1 MHWRFENKHN
11 LCLIFQRE
19 NSNKSYM
26 KIIRV
31 FCLIAILAEMTVLSG
46 EEATLS
52 FTPTDVSQIGQD
64 LSNPDTYGLTSP
76 ITDSTDIT
84 VNYTIPSVT
93 SGDNPYNTGRITKF
107 AEDLTANNFTFNINF
122 GNNLWDVYVLN
133 VSENKRVSL
142 NSVSY
147 NIIDSATS
155 HPINNITVNK
165 GGLFEVKGD
174 LVVSDRRT
182 TRSWYQTRLN
192 FWGSGNVN
200 INGNLTISSEMET
213 MYDNALNGVKLEL
226 SEVNSFTVGGVVTLQ
241 SKWKDKKWIR
251 LNSNARNVF
260 ERSFGGLNVAL
271 GGVIELDGQSN
282 VTATT
287 LTFTNSGRNEFN
299 GSLATRIEV
308 ERTDGKISSWG
319 NVVDNKLNVTMDAS
333 DPQNGY
339 QVLRFS
345 KIAPNRTAYLRYAV
359 CAYYCGG
366 KIESGKRIKCRQEKY
381 GHDNEDE
388 RQRGTT
394 LEIILQGVSARL
406 DDHDLAGSC
415 HGGHDGHTAGCD
427 HADHGST
434 GVYAHADTGGSDQWD
449 EDGQGSQIGHDL
461 CQNEGNKEEHQH
473 NDVRIGGIAQQADH
487 PVCHHIACTG
497 GLDGV
502 RQSQHTGKQENG
514 RLVDGVEG
522 FLLGQHTRQHQSGS
536 ADAGSEIHLDTNDIF
551 QQHHCN
557 GDQNDQDSQFAL
569 EGAEFFALRSRMC
582 CI

>member
-76 ITDSTDIT
+76 ITDSTNIT

-93 SGDNPYNTGRITKF
+93 SGDNPYNTSRITKF

-155 HPINNITVNK
+155 HPINNITVSK

-226 SEVNSFTVGGVVTLQ
+226 SETNSFTVGGVVTLQ
-241 SKWKDKKWIR
+241 SKYEDKKWIR

-260 ERSFGGLNVAL
+260 ERSFGGLSVAL

-308 ERTDGKISSWG
+308 ERAEDKKISSWG
-319 NVVDNKLNVTMDAS
+319 NVVDNKLNITMDAS

-345 KIAPNRTAYLRYAV
+345 KIDNY
-359 CAYYCGG
+359 
-366 KIESGKRIKCRQEKY
+366 
-381 GHDNEDE
+381 DNENWINYAFTSGANSLNEIVVKNGRLDIAMYDGMKASSLSME
-388 RQRGTT
+388 GGVFSAAGDNSEMGKVVFDKIVFSGGTIYFDIFELENDSLKINGSIEKVSDSSKLT
-394 LEIILQGVSARL
+394 LEMSVDEYELREWLGV
-406 DDHDLAGSC
+406 AGKDSKSVELITFSSE
-415 HGGHDGHTAGCD
+415 GSNVTA
-427 HADHGST
+427 
-434 GVYAHADTGGSDQWD
+434 
-449 EDGQGSQIGHDL
+449 EDFSL
-461 CQNEGNKEEHQH
+461 KL
-473 NDVRIGGIAQQADH
+473 
-487 PVCHHIACTG
+487 
-497 GLDGV
+497 LDGV
-502 RQSQHTGKQENG
+502 SGEIVMDEAGGMISLSVNLG
-514 RLVDGVEG
+514 LVPEPEAVASV
-522 FLLGQHTRQHQSGS
+522 L
-536 ADAGSEIHLDTNDIF
+536 A
-551 QQHHCN
+551 
-557 GDQNDQDSQFAL
+557 AL
-569 EGAEFFALRSRMC
+569 AIIAACFRKRA
-582 CI
+582 

>member
-52 FTPTDVSQIGQD
+52 FTPKDVSEIGQD

-155 HPINNITVNK
+155 HPINNITVSK
-165 GGLFEVKGD
+165 DGLFEVKGD

-200 INGNLTISSEMET
+200 IKGNLTLSSEMAT

-241 SKWKDKKWIR
+241 SIWNDKKWIR

-260 ERSFGGLNVAL
+260 ERSFGGLSVAS

-319 NVVDNKLNVTMDAS
+319 NVVDNKLNITMDAS

-345 KIAPNRTAYLRYAV
+345 KIDNYENENWINYAFTSGANSLNEIV
-359 CAYYCGG
+359 VKNGRLDIAMYDGMKASSLSMEGG
-366 KIESGKRIKCRQEKY
+366 VFSAAGDNYNPEMGKVVFDKIVFSGGTIYFDIFEEENDSLQINGSIEKVS
-381 GHDNEDE
+381 DSSKL
-388 RQRGTT
+388 T
-394 LEIILQGVSARL
+394 LEMSVDEYDLREW
-406 DDHDLAGSC
+406 LAGEDSKSVELITFSSE
-415 HGGHDGHTAGCD
+415 GSNVTA
-427 HADHGST
+427 
-434 GVYAHADTGGSDQWD
+434 
-449 EDGQGSQIGHDL
+449 EDFSL
-461 CQNEGNKEEHQH
+461 KL
-473 NDVRIGGIAQQADH
+473 
-487 PVCHHIACTG
+487 
-497 GLDGV
+497 LDGV
-502 RQSQHTGKQENG
+502 SGEIAMDEADGMISLSVNLG
-514 RLVDGVEG
+514 LVPEPEAVASV
-522 FLLGQHTRQHQSGS
+522 L
-536 ADAGSEIHLDTNDIF
+536 A
-551 QQHHCN
+551 
-557 GDQNDQDSQFAL
+557 AL
-569 EGAEFFALRSRMC
+569 AIVAACFRKRA
-582 CI
+582 

>member
-1 MHWRFENKHN
+1 
-11 LCLIFQRE
+11 
-19 NSNKSYM
+19 
-26 KIIRV
+26 
-31 FCLIAILAEMTVLSG
+31 MTVLSG

-64 LSNPDTYGLTSP
+64 LSNPDTYGLAGP
-76 ITDSTDIT
+76 ITDSTNIT

-133 VSENKRVSL
+133 VSDNKTVSL

-200 INGNLTISSEMET
+200 IKGNLTLSSEMET

-226 SEVNSFTVGGVVTLQ
+226 SETNSFTVGGVVTLQ
-241 SKWKDKKWIR
+241 SKWNDKKWIR

-319 NVVDNKLNVTMDAS
+319 NVVDNKLNITMDAT

-345 KIAPNRTAYLRYAV
+345 KIDNYENENWINYAFTSGANSLNEIV
-359 CAYYCGG
+359 VKNGRLDIAMYDGMKASSLSMEGG
-366 KIESGKRIKCRQEKY
+366 VFSAAGDNYNPEMGKVVFDKIVFSGGTIYFDIFEEENDSLQINGSIEKVS
-381 GHDNEDE
+381 DSSKL
-388 RQRGTT
+388 T
-394 LEIILQGVSARL
+394 LEMSVNES
-406 DDHDLAGSC
+406 DLRAWLGATGEDSKSVKLITFSSEGSNV
-415 HGGHDGHTAGCD
+415 TA
-427 HADHGST
+427 
-434 GVYAHADTGGSDQWD
+434 
-449 EDGQGSQIGHDL
+449 EDFSL
-461 CQNEGNKEEHQH
+461 KL
-473 NDVRIGGIAQQADH
+473 
-487 PVCHHIACTG
+487 
-497 GLDGV
+497 LDGV
-502 RQSQHTGKQENG
+502 SGEIAMDEAGGMISLSVNLG
-514 RLVDGVEG
+514 LVPEPEAVASV
-522 FLLGQHTRQHQSGS
+522 L
-536 ADAGSEIHLDTNDIF
+536 A
-551 QQHHCN
+551 
-557 GDQNDQDSQFAL
+557 AL
-569 EGAEFFALRSRMC
+569 AIVAACFRKRA
-582 CI
+582 

>member
-64 LSNPDTYGLTSP
+64 LSSPDTYGLAGP
-76 ITDSTDIT
+76 ITDSTNIT

-93 SGDNPYNTGRITKF
+93 SGNNPYNTSRITKF

-200 INGNLTISSEMET
+200 IKGNLTLSSEMAT

-226 SEVNSFTVGGVVTLQ
+226 SETNSFTVGGVVTLQ
-241 SKWKDKKWIR
+241 SMWDDKKWIR

-260 ERSFGGLNVAL
+260 ERSFGGLSVAS

-319 NVVDNKLNVTMDAS
+319 NVVDNKLNITMDAT

-345 KIAPNRTAYLRYAV
+345 KIDNYENENWINYAFTSGANSLNEIV
-359 CAYYCGG
+359 VKNGRLDIAMYDGMKASSLSMEGG
-366 KIESGKRIKCRQEKY
+366 VFSAAGDNYNPEMGKVVFDKIVFSGGTIYFDIFEEENDSLKINGSIEKVS
-381 GHDNEDE
+381 DSSKL
-388 RQRGTT
+388 T
-394 LEIILQGVSARL
+394 LEMSVNES
-406 DDHDLAGSC
+406 DLRAWLGATGEDSKSVKLITFSSEGSNV
-415 HGGHDGHTAGCD
+415 TA
-427 HADHGST
+427 
-434 GVYAHADTGGSDQWD
+434 
-449 EDGQGSQIGHDL
+449 EDFSL
-461 CQNEGNKEEHQH
+461 KL
-473 NDVRIGGIAQQADH
+473 
-487 PVCHHIACTG
+487 
-497 GLDGV
+497 LDGV
-502 RQSQHTGKQENG
+502 SGEIAMDEAGGMISLSVNLG
-514 RLVDGVEG
+514 LVPEPEAVASV
-522 FLLGQHTRQHQSGS
+522 L
-536 ADAGSEIHLDTNDIF
+536 A
-551 QQHHCN
+551 
-557 GDQNDQDSQFAL
+557 AL
-569 EGAEFFALRSRMC
+569 AIIAACFRKRA
-582 CI
+582 

>member
-84 VNYTIPSVT
+84 VNYTIPSAT
-93 SGDNPYNTGRITKF
+93 SVENPYNTKVITKF

-122 GNNLWDVYVLN
+122 GNNLWNVYVLN

-147 NIIDSATS
+147 NIIDSKTS
-155 HPINNITVNK
+155 HPINGITVSK
-165 GGLFEVKGD
+165 DGLFEVKGD

-200 INGNLTISSEMET
+200 IKGNLTLSSEMAT

-226 SEVNSFTVGGVVTLQ
+226 SEINSFTVGGVVTLQ
-241 SKWKDKKWIR
+241 SKWNDKKWIR
-251 LNSNARNVF
+251 LNDNARNVF

-308 ERTDGKISSWG
+308 ERTDGKI
-319 NVVDNKLNVTMDAS
+319 L
-333 DPQNGY
+333 
-339 QVLRFS
+339 LRFS
-345 KIAPNRTAYLRYAV
+345 KIDNYENENWINYAFTSGANSLNEIV
-359 CAYYCGG
+359 VKSGRLDIAMYDGMKASSLSMEGG
-366 KIESGKRIKCRQEKY
+366 VFSAAGDNPEMGGEVVFDKIVFSGGTIYFDIFELENDSLQINGSIEKAS
-381 GHDNEDE
+381 DSSKL
-388 RQRGTT
+388 T
-394 LEIILQGVSARL
+394 LEMSVNEY
-406 DDHDLAGSC
+406 DLRE
-415 HGGHDGHTAGCD
+415 
-427 HADHGST
+427 
-434 GVYAHADTGGSDQWD
+434 W
-449 EDGQGSQIGHDL
+449 L
-461 CQNEGNKEEHQH
+461 
-473 NDVRIGGIAQQADH
+473 QADGEDSKS
-487 PVCHHIACTG
+487 VKLITFSSEGSNVTAEDFSLKL
-497 GLDGV
+497 LDGV
-502 RQSQHTGKQENG
+502 SGEIAMDEAGGMISLSVNLG
-514 RLVDGVEG
+514 LVPEPEAVASV
-522 FLLGQHTRQHQSGS
+522 L
-536 ADAGSEIHLDTNDIF
+536 A
-551 QQHHCN
+551 
-557 GDQNDQDSQFAL
+557 AL
-569 EGAEFFALRSRMC
+569 AIIAACFRKRA
-582 CI
+582 

>member
-76 ITDSTDIT
+76 ITDSTNIT

-147 NIIDSATS
+147 NIIDSKTS
-155 HPINNITVNK
+155 HPINGITVNK

-192 FWGSGNVN
+192 FWGSGDVN

-213 MYDNALNGVKLEL
+213 MHDNALNGVKLEL
-226 SEVNSFTVGGVVTLQ
+226 SEINSFTVGGVVTLQ

-260 ERSFGGLNVAL
+260 DRSFGGLDVAL
-271 GGVIELDGQSN
+271 GGVIELDGQDK
-282 VTATT
+282 VTTTT

-308 ERTDGKISSWG
+308 ERTPDKKISSWG

-345 KIAPNRTAYLRYAV
+345 KIDNYENENWINYAFTSGANSLNEIV
-359 CAYYCGG
+359 VKNGRLDIAMYDGMKASSLSMEGG
-366 KIESGKRIKCRQEKY
+366 VFSAAGDDSEMGKVVFDKIVFSGGTIYFDIFELENDSLQIDGSIEKVS
-381 GHDNEDE
+381 DSSKL
-388 RQRGTT
+388 T
-394 LEIILQGVSARL
+394 LEMSVDEYELREWLGV
-406 DDHDLAGSC
+406 AGEDSKSVKLITFSSE
-415 HGGHDGHTAGCD
+415 GSNVTA
-427 HADHGST
+427 
-434 GVYAHADTGGSDQWD
+434 
-449 EDGQGSQIGHDL
+449 EDFSL
-461 CQNEGNKEEHQH
+461 KL
-473 NDVRIGGIAQQADH
+473 
-487 PVCHHIACTG
+487 
-497 GLDGV
+497 LDGV
-502 RQSQHTGKQENG
+502 SGEIAMDEAGGMISLSVNLG
-514 RLVDGVEG
+514 LVPEPEAVASM
-522 FLLGQHTRQHQSGS
+522 L
-536 ADAGSEIHLDTNDIF
+536 A
-551 QQHHCN
+551 
-557 GDQNDQDSQFAL
+557 AL
-569 EGAEFFALRSRMC
+569 AIIAACFRKRA
-582 CI
+582 

>member
-155 HPINNITVNK
+155 HPINNITVSK
-165 GGLFEVKGD
+165 GGLFEVEGD

-200 INGNLTISSEMET
+200 IKGNLTVSSDMET

-226 SEVNSFTVGGVVTLQ
+226 SEIDSFTVGGVVTLQ
-241 SKWKDKKWIR
+241 SKWNDKKWIR

-260 ERSFGGLNVAL
+260 ERSFGGLDVAL
-271 GGVIELDGQSN
+271 GGIIELDGQSN

-319 NVVDNKLNVTMDAS
+319 NVVDNKLNITMDAT

-345 KIAPNRTAYLRYAV
+345 KIDNYENENWINYAFTSGANSLNEIV
-359 CAYYCGG
+359 VKNGRLDIAMYDGMKASSLSMEGG
-366 KIESGKRIKCRQEKY
+366 VFSAAGDNSEMGKVVFDKIVFSGGTIYFDIFEVENDSLKINGSIEKVS
-381 GHDNEDE
+381 DSSKL
-388 RQRGTT
+388 T
-394 LEIILQGVSARL
+394 LEMSVNEYDLREW
-406 DDHDLAGSC
+406 LAGEDSKSVELITFSSE
-415 HGGHDGHTAGCD
+415 GSNVTA
-427 HADHGST
+427 
-434 GVYAHADTGGSDQWD
+434 
-449 EDGQGSQIGHDL
+449 EDFSL
-461 CQNEGNKEEHQH
+461 KL
-473 NDVRIGGIAQQADH
+473 
-487 PVCHHIACTG
+487 
-497 GLDGV
+497 LDGV
-502 RQSQHTGKQENG
+502 SGEIAMDEAGGMISLSVNLG
-514 RLVDGVEG
+514 LVPEPEAVASV
-522 FLLGQHTRQHQSGS
+522 L
-536 ADAGSEIHLDTNDIF
+536 A
-551 QQHHCN
+551 
-557 GDQNDQDSQFAL
+557 AL
-569 EGAEFFALRSRMC
+569 AIIAACFRKRA
-582 CI
+582 

>member
-26 KIIRV
+26 KIIRI

-155 HPINNITVNK
+155 HPINNITVSK
-165 GGLFEVKGD
+165 GGLFEVESD
-174 LVVSDRRT
+174 LVVSDKRT

-192 FWGSGNVN
+192 FWGSGDVN
-200 INGNLTISSEMET
+200 IKGNLTLSSEMAT
-213 MYDNALNGVKLEL
+213 MYDNALNGAKLEL
-226 SEVNSFTVGGVVTLQ
+226 SEINSFTVGGVVTLQ
-241 SKWKDKKWIR
+241 SKWTDKKWIR

-319 NVVDNKLNVTMDAS
+319 NVVDNKLNITMDAS

-345 KIAPNRTAYLRYAV
+345 KIDNYENENWINYAFTSGANSLNEIV
-359 CAYYCGG
+359 VKNGRLDIAMYDGMKASSLSMEGG
-366 KIESGKRIKCRQEKY
+366 VFSAAGDNSEMGKVVFDKIVFSGGTIYFDIFEVENDSLQINGSIEKVS
-381 GHDNEDE
+381 DSSKL
-388 RQRGTT
+388 T
-394 LEIILQGVSARL
+394 LEMSVNEYDLREW
-406 DDHDLAGSC
+406 LAGEDSKSVELITFSSE
-415 HGGHDGHTAGCD
+415 GSNVTA
-427 HADHGST
+427 
-434 GVYAHADTGGSDQWD
+434 
-449 EDGQGSQIGHDL
+449 EDFSL
-461 CQNEGNKEEHQH
+461 KL
-473 NDVRIGGIAQQADH
+473 
-487 PVCHHIACTG
+487 
-497 GLDGV
+497 LDGV
-502 RQSQHTGKQENG
+502 SGEIAMDEAGGMISLSVNLG
-514 RLVDGVEG
+514 LVPEPEAVASV
-522 FLLGQHTRQHQSGS
+522 L
-536 ADAGSEIHLDTNDIF
+536 A
-551 QQHHCN
+551 
-557 GDQNDQDSQFAL
+557 AL
-569 EGAEFFALRSRMC
+569 AIIAACFRKRA
-582 CI
+582 

>member
-1 MHWRFENKHN
+1 M
-11 LCLIFQRE
+11 IFQRE

-64 LSNPDTYGLTSP
+64 LSDPDTYGLDSP

-147 NIIDSATS
+147 NIIDSKTS
-155 HPINNITVNK
+155 HPINGITVSK
-165 GGLFEVKGD
+165 DGLFEVKGD

-200 INGNLTISSEMET
+200 INGNLTISSDMET
-213 MYDNALNGVKLEL
+213 MYGNDLNGVKLEL
-226 SEVNSFTVGGVVTLQ
+226 SEINSFTVGGVVTLQ
-241 SKWKDKKWIR
+241 SKWNDKKWIR

-260 ERSFGGLNVAL
+260 ERSFGGLDVAL

-319 NVVDNKLNVTMDAS
+319 NVVDNKLNITMDAT

-345 KIAPNRTAYLRYAV
+345 KIDNYENENWINYAFTSGANSLNEIV
-359 CAYYCGG
+359 VKSGRLDIAMYDGMKASSLSMEGG
-366 KIESGKRIKCRQEKY
+366 VFSAAGDNYNPEMGKVVFDKIVFSGGTIYFDIFEEENDSLQINGSIEKVS
-381 GHDNEDE
+381 DSSKL
-388 RQRGTT
+388 T
-394 LEIILQGVSARL
+394 LEMSVNEYDLREW
-406 DDHDLAGSC
+406 LAGEDSKSVELITFSSE
-415 HGGHDGHTAGCD
+415 GSNVTA
-427 HADHGST
+427 
-434 GVYAHADTGGSDQWD
+434 
-449 EDGQGSQIGHDL
+449 EDFSL
-461 CQNEGNKEEHQH
+461 KL
-473 NDVRIGGIAQQADH
+473 
-487 PVCHHIACTG
+487 
-497 GLDGV
+497 LDGV
-502 RQSQHTGKQENG
+502 SGEIAMDEAGGMISLSVNLG
-514 RLVDGVEG
+514 LVPEPEAVASV
-522 FLLGQHTRQHQSGS
+522 L
-536 ADAGSEIHLDTNDIF
+536 A
-551 QQHHCN
+551 
-557 GDQNDQDSQFAL
+557 AL
-569 EGAEFFALRSRMC
+569 AIVAACFRKRA
-582 CI
+582 

>member
-93 SGDNPYNTGRITKF
+93 SGDNPYNTSRITKF

-192 FWGSGNVN
+192 FWGSGDVN
-200 INGNLTISSEMET
+200 INGNLTISSEMAT

-241 SKWKDKKWIR
+241 SKWNDKKWIR

-260 ERSFGGLNVAL
+260 ERSFGGLDVAL

-299 GSLATRIEV
+299 GALATRIEV

-319 NVVDNKLNVTMDAS
+319 NVVDNKLNITMDAT

-339 QVLRFS
+339 QVLRVS
-345 KIAPNRTAYLRYAV
+345 KIDNYENENWINYAFTSGANSLNEIV
-359 CAYYCGG
+359 VKNGRLDIAMYDGMKASSLSMEGG
-366 KIESGKRIKCRQEKY
+366 VFSAAGDNSEMGKVVFDKIVFSGGTIYFDIFEVENDSLQINGSIEKVS
-381 GHDNEDE
+381 DSSKL
-388 RQRGTT
+388 T
-394 LEIILQGVSARL
+394 LEMSVNEYDLREW
-406 DDHDLAGSC
+406 LAGEDSKSVELITFSSE
-415 HGGHDGHTAGCD
+415 GSNVTA
-427 HADHGST
+427 
-434 GVYAHADTGGSDQWD
+434 
-449 EDGQGSQIGHDL
+449 EDFSL
-461 CQNEGNKEEHQH
+461 KL
-473 NDVRIGGIAQQADH
+473 
-487 PVCHHIACTG
+487 
-497 GLDGV
+497 LDGV
-502 RQSQHTGKQENG
+502 SGEIAMDEADGMISLSVNLG
-514 RLVDGVEG
+514 LVPEPEAVASV
-522 FLLGQHTRQHQSGS
+522 L
-536 ADAGSEIHLDTNDIF
+536 A
-551 QQHHCN
+551 
-557 GDQNDQDSQFAL
+557 AL
-569 EGAEFFALRSRMC
+569 AIVAACFRKRA
-582 CI
+582 

>member
-64 LSNPDTYGLTSP
+64 LSNPDTYGLTGP
-76 ITDSTDIT
+76 ITDSTNIT

-93 SGDNPYNTGRITKF
+93 SGDNPYNTSRITKF

-200 INGNLTISSEMET
+200 IKGNLTLSSEMET
-213 MYDNALNGVKLEL
+213 MYGNALNGVKLEL
-226 SEVNSFTVGGVVTLQ
+226 SEINSFTVGGVVTLQ
-241 SKWKDKKWIR
+241 SKWNDKKWIR

-319 NVVDNKLNVTMDAS
+319 NVVDNKLNITMDAS

-345 KIAPNRTAYLRYAV
+345 KIDNYENENWINYAFTSGANSLNEIV
-359 CAYYCGG
+359 VKNGRLDIAMYDGMKASSLSMEGG
-366 KIESGKRIKCRQEKY
+366 VFSAAGDNSEMGKVVFDKIVFSGGTIYFDIFELENDSLKINGSIEKVS
-381 GHDNEDE
+381 DSSKL
-388 RQRGTT
+388 T
-394 LEIILQGVSARL
+394 LEMSVNEYDLREW
-406 DDHDLAGSC
+406 LAGEDSKSVELITFSSE
-415 HGGHDGHTAGCD
+415 GSNVTA
-427 HADHGST
+427 
-434 GVYAHADTGGSDQWD
+434 
-449 EDGQGSQIGHDL
+449 EDFSL
-461 CQNEGNKEEHQH
+461 KL
-473 NDVRIGGIAQQADH
+473 
-487 PVCHHIACTG
+487 
-497 GLDGV
+497 LDGV
-502 RQSQHTGKQENG
+502 SGEIAMDEAGGMISLSVNLG
-514 RLVDGVEG
+514 LVPEPESVACV
-522 FLLGQHTRQHQSGS
+522 L
-536 ADAGSEIHLDTNDIF
+536 A
-551 QQHHCN
+551 
-557 GDQNDQDSQFAL
+557 AL
-569 EGAEFFALRSRMC
+569 AIVAACFRKRA
-582 CI
+582 

>member
-64 LSNPDTYGLTSP
+64 LSNLDTYGLTSP
-76 ITDSTDIT
+76 ITDSTNIT

-93 SGDNPYNTGRITKF
+93 SGNNPYNTGRITKF

-155 HPINNITVNK
+155 HPINGITVSK
-165 GGLFEVKGD
+165 GGLFEVEGD
-174 LVVSDRRT
+174 LVVSDKRT

-192 FWGSGNVN
+192 FWGSGNVS
-200 INGNLTISSEMET
+200 IKGNLTISSDMAT

-226 SEVNSFTVGGVVTLQ
+226 SEINSFTVGGVVTLQ
-241 SKWKDKKWIR
+241 SIWKDKKWIR

-260 ERSFGGLNVAL
+260 ERSFGGLNVAS

-319 NVVDNKLNVTMDAS
+319 NVVDNKLNITMDAS

-345 KIAPNRTAYLRYAV
+345 KIDNYENENWINYAFTSGANSLNEIV
-359 CAYYCGG
+359 VKNGRLDIAMYDGMKASSLSMEGG
-366 KIESGKRIKCRQEKY
+366 VFSAAGDNSEMGKVVFDKIVFSGGTIYFDIFEVENDSLQINGSIEKVS
-381 GHDNEDE
+381 DSSKL
-388 RQRGTT
+388 T
-394 LEIILQGVSARL
+394 LEMSVNEYDLREW
-406 DDHDLAGSC
+406 LAGKDSKLVELITFSKE
-415 HGGHDGHTAGCD
+415 GSNVTA
-427 HADHGST
+427 
-434 GVYAHADTGGSDQWD
+434 
-449 EDGQGSQIGHDL
+449 EDFSL
-461 CQNEGNKEEHQH
+461 KL
-473 NDVRIGGIAQQADH
+473 
-487 PVCHHIACTG
+487 
-497 GLDGV
+497 LDGV
-502 RQSQHTGKQENG
+502 SGEIVMDEAGGMISLSVN
-514 RLVDGVEG
+514 LGVVPEPEAVASV
-522 FLLGQHTRQHQSGS
+522 L
-536 ADAGSEIHLDTNDIF
+536 A
-551 QQHHCN
+551 
-557 GDQNDQDSQFAL
+557 AL
-569 EGAEFFALRSRMC
+569 AIIAACFRKRA
-582 CI
+582 

>member
-1 MHWRFENKHN
+1 
-11 LCLIFQRE
+11 
-19 NSNKSYM
+19 
-26 KIIRV
+26 
-31 FCLIAILAEMTVLSG
+31 MTVLSG

-52 FTPTDVSQIGQD
+52 FTPTDVSQIGQN

-76 ITDSTDIT
+76 ITNSTDIT

-147 NIIDSATS
+147 NIIDSKTS
-155 HPINNITVNK
+155 HPINGITVNK

-200 INGNLTISSEMET
+200 INGNLTISSEMAT
-213 MYDNALNGVKLEL
+213 MYGNALNGVKLEL
-226 SEVNSFTVGGVVTLQ
+226 SEINSFTVGGVVTLQ

-260 ERSFGGLNVAL
+260 ERSFGGLSVAL

-287 LTFTNSGRNEFN
+287 LTFKNSGRNEFN

-308 ERTDGKISSWG
+308 ERTDGKITSYG
-319 NVVDNKLNVTMDAS
+319 NVVDNKLNITMDAS
-333 DPQNGY
+333 DPQKGY

-345 KIAPNRTAYLRYAV
+345 KIEENYENENWINYAFTSGANSLNEIV
-359 CAYYCGG
+359 VKNGRLDIAMYDGMKASSLSMEGG
-366 KIESGKRIKCRQEKY
+366 VFSAAGDNYNPEMGKVVFDKIVFSGGTIYFDIFEVENDSLQINGSIEKVS
-381 GHDNEDE
+381 DSSKL
-388 RQRGTT
+388 T
-394 LEIILQGVSARL
+394 LEMSVNEYDLREW
-406 DDHDLAGSC
+406 LAGEDSKSVELITFSSE
-415 HGGHDGHTAGCD
+415 GSNVTA
-427 HADHGST
+427 
-434 GVYAHADTGGSDQWD
+434 
-449 EDGQGSQIGHDL
+449 EDFSL
-461 CQNEGNKEEHQH
+461 KL
-473 NDVRIGGIAQQADH
+473 
-487 PVCHHIACTG
+487 
-497 GLDGV
+497 LDGV
-502 RQSQHTGKQENG
+502 SGEIAMDEADGMISLSVNLG
-514 RLVDGVEG
+514 LVPEPEAVASV
-522 FLLGQHTRQHQSGS
+522 L
-536 ADAGSEIHLDTNDIF
+536 A
-551 QQHHCN
+551 
-557 GDQNDQDSQFAL
+557 AL
-569 EGAEFFALRSRMC
+569 AIIVACFRKRA
-582 CI
+582 

>member
-64 LSNPDTYGLTSP
+64 LSNPDTYGLDSP
-76 ITDSTDIT
+76 ITDSTNIT

-93 SGDNPYNTGRITKF
+93 SGNNPYNTSRITKF

-200 INGNLTISSEMET
+200 IKGNLTLSSEMAT
-213 MYDNALNGVKLEL
+213 MYGNALNGVKLEL
-226 SEVNSFTVGGVVTLQ
+226 SETNSFTVGGIVTLQ
-241 SKWKDKKWIR
+241 SKWNDKKWIR

-319 NVVDNKLNVTMDAS
+319 NVVDNKLNITMDAT

-345 KIAPNRTAYLRYAV
+345 KIDNYENENWINYAFTSGANSLNEIV
-359 CAYYCGG
+359 VKNGRLDIAMYDGMKASSLSMEGG
-366 KIESGKRIKCRQEKY
+366 VFSAAGDNYNPEMGKVVFDKIVFSGGTIYFDIFEEENDSLQINGSIEKVS
-381 GHDNEDE
+381 DSSKL
-388 RQRGTT
+388 T
-394 LEIILQGVSARL
+394 LEMSVNEYDLREW
-406 DDHDLAGSC
+406 LAGEDSKSVELITFSSE
-415 HGGHDGHTAGCD
+415 GSNVTA
-427 HADHGST
+427 
-434 GVYAHADTGGSDQWD
+434 
-449 EDGQGSQIGHDL
+449 EDFSL
-461 CQNEGNKEEHQH
+461 KL
-473 NDVRIGGIAQQADH
+473 
-487 PVCHHIACTG
+487 
-497 GLDGV
+497 LDGV
-502 RQSQHTGKQENG
+502 SGEIAMDEAGGMISLSVNLG
-514 RLVDGVEG
+514 LVPEPESVACV
-522 FLLGQHTRQHQSGS
+522 L
-536 ADAGSEIHLDTNDIF
+536 A
-551 QQHHCN
+551 
-557 GDQNDQDSQFAL
+557 AL
-569 EGAEFFALRSRMC
+569 AIVAACFRKRA
-582 CI
+582 

>member
-1 MHWRFENKHN
+1 
-11 LCLIFQRE
+11 
-19 NSNKSYM
+19 
-26 KIIRV
+26 
-31 FCLIAILAEMTVLSG
+31 MTVLSG
-46 EEATLS
+46 EEVTVS
-52 FTPTDVSQIGQD
+52 FTPTAVSEIGQD
-64 LSNPDTYGLTSP
+64 LSSPDTYGLAGP

-147 NIIDSATS
+147 NIIDSKTS
-155 HPINNITVNK
+155 HPINGITVNK

-192 FWGSGNVN
+192 FWGSGDVN

-226 SEVNSFTVGGVVTLQ
+226 SETNSFTVGGVVTLQ
-241 SKWKDKKWIR
+241 SKWNDKKWIR

-308 ERTDGKISSWG
+308 ERTDGKISSYG
-319 NVVDNKLNVTMDAS
+319 NVVDNKLNITMDAS

-345 KIAPNRTAYLRYAV
+345 KIDNYENENWINYAFTSGANSLNEIV
-359 CAYYCGG
+359 VKNGRLDIAMYDGMKASSLSMEGGVFSAAGDNSEMGG
-366 KIESGKRIKCRQEKY
+366 KVVFDKIVFSGGTIYFDIFELENDSLQIDGSIEKVSDSSKL
-381 GHDNEDE
+381 
-388 RQRGTT
+388 T
-394 LEIILQGVSARL
+394 LEMSVNEYDLREW
-406 DDHDLAGSC
+406 LAGEDSKSVELITFSSE
-415 HGGHDGHTAGCD
+415 GSNVTA
-427 HADHGST
+427 
-434 GVYAHADTGGSDQWD
+434 
-449 EDGQGSQIGHDL
+449 EDFSL
-461 CQNEGNKEEHQH
+461 KL
-473 NDVRIGGIAQQADH
+473 
-487 PVCHHIACTG
+487 
-497 GLDGV
+497 LDGV
-502 RQSQHTGKQENG
+502 SGEIAMDEAGGMISLSVNLG
-514 RLVDGVEG
+514 LVPEPEAVASV
-522 FLLGQHTRQHQSGS
+522 L
-536 ADAGSEIHLDTNDIF
+536 A
-551 QQHHCN
+551 
-557 GDQNDQDSQFAL
+557 AL
-569 EGAEFFALRSRMC
+569 AIIAACFRKRA
-582 CI
+582 

>member
-76 ITDSTDIT
+76 ITDSTNIT

-147 NIIDSATS
+147 NIIDSKTS
-155 HPINNITVNK
+155 HPINGITVNK

-192 FWGSGNVN
+192 FWGSGDVN

-213 MYDNALNGVKLEL
+213 MHDNALNGVKLEL
-226 SEVNSFTVGGVVTLQ
+226 SETNSFTVGGVVTLQ
-241 SKWKDKKWIR
+241 SKWNDKKWIR

-260 ERSFGGLNVAL
+260 ERSFGGLDVAL

-319 NVVDNKLNVTMDAS
+319 NVVDNKLNITMDAS

-345 KIAPNRTAYLRYAV
+345 KIDNYENENWINYAFT
-359 CAYYCGG
+359 
-366 KIESGKRIKCRQEKY
+366 SGANSL
-381 GHDNEDE
+381 NE
-388 RQRGTT
+388 
-394 LEIILQGVSARL
+394 IV
-406 DDHDLAGSC
+406 
-415 HGGHDGHTAGCD
+415 
-427 HADHGST
+427 
-434 GVYAHADTGGSDQWD
+434 V
-449 EDGQGSQIGHDL
+449 
-461 CQNEGNKEEHQH
+461 
-473 NDVRIGGIAQQADH
+473 
-487 PVCHHIACTG
+487 
-497 GLDGV
+497 
-502 RQSQHTGKQENG
+502 ENG
-514 RLVDGVEG
+514 RLDIAMYDGMKASSLSMEGGVFSAAGDNSEMGGKVVFDKIVFSGGTIYFDIFELENDSLQIDGSIEKVSDSSKLTLEMSVNEYELREWLGVAGEDSKSVELITFSSEGSNVTAEDFSLKLLDGVSGEIVMDEAG
-522 FLLGQHTRQHQSGS
+522 GMISLSVNLGLVPEPEAVASVL
-536 ADAGSEIHLDTNDIF
+536 A
-551 QQHHCN
+551 
-557 GDQNDQDSQFAL
+557 AL
-569 EGAEFFALRSRMC
+569 AIIVACFRKRA
-582 CI
+582 

>member
-46 EEATLS
+46 EEATVS
-52 FTPTDVSQIGQD
+52 FKPTDVQQIGQD
-64 LSNPDTYGLTSP
+64 LSSPDTYGLAGP

-155 HPINNITVNK
+155 HPINNITVSK

-200 INGNLTISSEMET
+200 IKGNLTLSSEMAT

-241 SKWKDKKWIR
+241 SKWNDKKWIR

-260 ERSFGGLNVAL
+260 ERSFGGLDVAL

-319 NVVDNKLNVTMDAS
+319 NVVDNKLNITMDAS

-345 KIAPNRTAYLRYAV
+345 KIDNYENENWINYAFT
-359 CAYYCGG
+359 
-366 KIESGKRIKCRQEKY
+366 SGANSL
-381 GHDNEDE
+381 NE
-388 RQRGTT
+388 
-394 LEIILQGVSARL
+394 IV
-406 DDHDLAGSC
+406 
-415 HGGHDGHTAGCD
+415 
-427 HADHGST
+427 
-434 GVYAHADTGGSDQWD
+434 V
-449 EDGQGSQIGHDL
+449 
-461 CQNEGNKEEHQH
+461 K
-473 NDVRIGGIAQQADH
+473 
-487 PVCHHIACTG
+487 
-497 GLDGV
+497 
-502 RQSQHTGKQENG
+502 NG
-514 RLVDGVEG
+514 RLDIAMYDGMKASSLSMEGGVFSSAGDNFNPEMGKVVFDKIVFSGGTIYFDIFEEGNDSLKINGSIEKASDSSKLTLEMSVDEYDLREWLAGEDSKSVELITFSSEGSNVTEEDFSLKLHDGVSGEIVMLEAG
-522 FLLGQHTRQHQSGS
+522 GMISLSVNLGVVPEPEAVASVL
-536 ADAGSEIHLDTNDIF
+536 A
-551 QQHHCN
+551 
-557 GDQNDQDSQFAL
+557 AL
-569 EGAEFFALRSRMC
+569 AIIAACFRKRA
-582 CI
+582 

>member
-155 HPINNITVNK
+155 HPINNITVSK

-241 SKWKDKKWIR
+241 SKWNDKKWIR

-319 NVVDNKLNVTMDAS
+319 NVVDNKLNITMDAS

-345 KIAPNRTAYLRYAV
+345 KIDNYENENWINYAFTSGANSLNEIV
-359 CAYYCGG
+359 VKNGRLDIAMYDGMKASSLSMEGG
-366 KIESGKRIKCRQEKY
+366 VFSAAGDNYNPEMGKVVFDKIVFSGGTIYFDIFEEENDSLQINGSIEKVS
-381 GHDNEDE
+381 DSSKL
-388 RQRGTT
+388 T
-394 LEIILQGVSARL
+394 LEMSVNES
-406 DDHDLAGSC
+406 DLRAWLGATGEDSKSVELITFSSEGSNV
-415 HGGHDGHTAGCD
+415 TA
-427 HADHGST
+427 
-434 GVYAHADTGGSDQWD
+434 
-449 EDGQGSQIGHDL
+449 EDFSL
-461 CQNEGNKEEHQH
+461 KL
-473 NDVRIGGIAQQADH
+473 
-487 PVCHHIACTG
+487 
-497 GLDGV
+497 LDGV
-502 RQSQHTGKQENG
+502 SGEIAMDEADGMISLSVNLG
-514 RLVDGVEG
+514 LVPEPEAVASV
-522 FLLGQHTRQHQSGS
+522 L
-536 ADAGSEIHLDTNDIF
+536 A
-551 QQHHCN
+551 
-557 GDQNDQDSQFAL
+557 AL
-569 EGAEFFALRSRMC
+569 AIIAACFRKRA
-582 CI
+582 

>member
-64 LSNPDTYGLTSP
+64 LSNPDTYGLENP
-76 ITDSTDIT
+76 ITDSTNIT

-155 HPINNITVNK
+155 HPINNITVSK
-165 GGLFEVKGD
+165 DGLFEVKGD

-200 INGNLTISSEMET
+200 IKGNLTLSSEMAT

-241 SKWKDKKWIR
+241 SIWNDKKWIR

-260 ERSFGGLNVAL
+260 ERSFGGLSVAS

-319 NVVDNKLNVTMDAS
+319 NVVDNKLNITMDAT

-345 KIAPNRTAYLRYAV
+345 KIDNYENENWINYAFT
-359 CAYYCGG
+359 
-366 KIESGKRIKCRQEKY
+366 SGANSL
-381 GHDNEDE
+381 NE
-388 RQRGTT
+388 
-394 LEIILQGVSARL
+394 IV
-406 DDHDLAGSC
+406 
-415 HGGHDGHTAGCD
+415 
-427 HADHGST
+427 
-434 GVYAHADTGGSDQWD
+434 V
-449 EDGQGSQIGHDL
+449 
-461 CQNEGNKEEHQH
+461 K
-473 NDVRIGGIAQQADH
+473 
-487 PVCHHIACTG
+487 
-497 GLDGV
+497 
-502 RQSQHTGKQENG
+502 NG
-514 RLVDGVEG
+514 RLDIAMYDGMKASSLSMEGGVFSAAGDNYNPEMGKVVFDKIVFSGGTIYFDIFEEENDSLKINGSIEKVSDSSKLTLEMSVNEYDLREWLAGEDSKLVELITFSKEGSNVTEEDFSLKLHDGVSGEIVMDEAG
-522 FLLGQHTRQHQSGS
+522 GMISLSVNLGLVPEPEAVASVL
-536 ADAGSEIHLDTNDIF
+536 A
-551 QQHHCN
+551 
-557 GDQNDQDSQFAL
+557 AL
-569 EGAEFFALRSRMC
+569 AIIAACFRKRA
-582 CI
+582 

>member
-11 LCLIFQRE
+11 LCLTFQRE
-19 NSNKSYM
+19 NNNKNYM
-26 KIIRV
+26 KFIRI

-46 EEATLS
+46 EEVTVS
-52 FTPTDVSQIGQD
+52 FTPTDVSQIGQN

-122 GNNLWDVYVLN
+122 GNNLWNVYVLN

-147 NIIDSATS
+147 NILDSKTS
-155 HPINNITVNK
+155 HPINGITVNK

-213 MYDNALNGVKLEL
+213 MHGNALNGVKLEL
-226 SEVNSFTVGGVVTLQ
+226 SEINSFTVGGVVTLQ
-241 SKWKDKKWIR
+241 SKWTDKKWIR

-319 NVVDNKLNVTMDAS
+319 NVVDNKLNITMDAT

-345 KIAPNRTAYLRYAV
+345 KIDNYENENWINYAFTSGANSLNEIV
-359 CAYYCGG
+359 VKNGRLDIAMYDGMKASSLSMEGG
-366 KIESGKRIKCRQEKY
+366 VFSAAGDNYNPEMGKVVFDKIVFSGGTIYFDIFEEENDSLQINGSIEKVS
-381 GHDNEDE
+381 DSSKL
-388 RQRGTT
+388 T
-394 LEIILQGVSARL
+394 LEMSVNEYDLREW
-406 DDHDLAGSC
+406 LAGEDSKSVELITFSSE
-415 HGGHDGHTAGCD
+415 GSNVTA
-427 HADHGST
+427 
-434 GVYAHADTGGSDQWD
+434 
-449 EDGQGSQIGHDL
+449 EDFSL
-461 CQNEGNKEEHQH
+461 KL
-473 NDVRIGGIAQQADH
+473 
-487 PVCHHIACTG
+487 
-497 GLDGV
+497 LDGV
-502 RQSQHTGKQENG
+502 SGEIAMDEADGMISLSVNLG
-514 RLVDGVEG
+514 LVPEPEAVASV
-522 FLLGQHTRQHQSGS
+522 L
-536 ADAGSEIHLDTNDIF
+536 A
-551 QQHHCN
+551 
-557 GDQNDQDSQFAL
+557 AL
-569 EGAEFFALRSRMC
+569 AIIAACFRKRA
-582 CI
+582 